1 LKTHFQAR
9 STKAHH
15 YQEKFMAATLPPA
28 ALNVPAPRFIL
39 PATDGNSYAR
49 EDIAG
54 VKGTLMIFIC
64 NHCPYV
70 IAVIDRLIEDARQL
84 MDSGV
89 GVAAICSNDPIAYP
103 ADRFDKMAEFATQR
117 NFPFPYLHDED
128 QTVARAYDAVC
139 TPDYFGYD
147 AELNL
152 KYRGRLDEG
161 RTSPPPPGAKR
172 ELLDAMFSVAK
183 TGATPE
189 GQTPSIGCS
198 IKWREGA

>member
-1 LKTHFQAR
+1 
-9 STKAHH
+9 
-15 YQEKFMAATLPPA
+15 MAATLPPA

-39 PATDGNSYAR
+39 PATDGNSYAL

-54 VKGTLMIFIC
+54 EKGTLIIFIC

-103 ADRFDKMAEFATQR
+103 ADRFDKMAEFSTQR

-128 QTVARAYDAVC
+128 QTVACAYDAVC